1 MLELTKTGFLTT
13 NQLKSAGYST
23 ADIAKAVKSG
33 ALQRL
38 AYGVYFATESGG
50 DVEDFEDDWMFNTSL
65 RFPQTVFTHDTALYL
80 HELNDRCPITY
91 SVAVPTGYKTKKLR
105 EEELLDVFLVKPEW
119 HGQDIVGM
127 KTIFGN
133 YVRAYDLERTICDC
147 LRSKKRLETEIVLNG
162 LKRYVRMPERKLS
175 KLLRMSEKLK
185 IDKLLKTYLEV
196 LL

>member
-1 MLELTKTGFLTT
+1 MLELTKTGFLTAI
-13 NQLKSAGYST
+13 QLKSAGYSS
-23 ADIAKAVKSG
+23 ADIAKSLKSG

-38 AYGVYFATESGG
+38 TYGVYFATESGG
-50 DVEDFEDDWMFNTSL
+50 DVEDFEDDEMLNTSL

-80 HELNDRCPITY
+80 YELNDRCPIRY
-91 SVAVPTGYKTKKLR
+91 SVAVPTGYNTKKLYA
-105 EEELLDVFLVKPEW
+105 EDFKIFAVKPEL
-119 HGQDIVGM
+119 HGQDIVEM